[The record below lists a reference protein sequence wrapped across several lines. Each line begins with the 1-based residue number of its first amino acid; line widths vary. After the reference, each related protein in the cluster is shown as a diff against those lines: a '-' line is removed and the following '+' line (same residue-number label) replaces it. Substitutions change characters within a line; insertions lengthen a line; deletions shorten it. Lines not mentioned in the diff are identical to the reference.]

1 MEILVFDWINRFP
14 IWIAISA
21 AYDGI
26 KFVYHYVCGGIYNQ
40 QSQIHEVIMFNELSY
55 DCVFKHRQHE
65 DDEVPFKCMN
75 EYCSRRHV
83 ERIAEQLDRAQ
94 FSIDL
99 AMYALNSFELVAS
112 LEAALKRGVKVRLI
126 GHRISTH
133 IDVEIKSLLALG
145 MRMRFPDSIKLMH
158 HKYCLIDG
166 CDRVTNLLSE
176 RSKHYRPPRTTSV
189 AICGSLNWTNGG
201 FGANWEN
208 LIITSNTLINSELE
222 SEFNRMWREF
232 RTRRKEKK

>member
-26 KFVYHYVCGGIYNQ
+26 KFVYHYVCDGIYNHRF
-40 QSQIHEVIMFNELSY
+40 QIHEVIMFNELSY
-55 DCVFKHRQHE
+55 ACVLKHRQH
-65 DDEVPFKCMN
+65 DHDGVTFKCTN
-75 EYCSRRHV
+75 VYCSRRHV

-99 AMYALNSFELVAS
+99 AMYVLNSFEIVAS
-112 LEAALKRGVKVRLI
+112 LKAALKRGVKVRLI
-126 GHRISTH
+126 GHKKSGP
-133 IDVEIKSLLALG
+133 IDEEIKSLVELG
-145 MRMRFPDSIKLMH
+145 MRLRFPDSIKLMH

-166 CDRVTNLLSE
+166 CDRVTKLLSE
-176 RSKHYRPPRTTSV
+176 KNRQYRSPRTTSV

-208 LIITSNTLINSELE
+208 FIITSNTLINSELE
-222 SEFNRMWREF
+222 LEFNRMWHAF
-232 RTRRKEKK
+232 RTQRKVKK